1 MIILRPTQ
9 KLYDVL
15 PPTVAVDTESDT
27 ALGDWYVNRIVVDRR
42 PLLVLVSVHALL
54 PLLIPARD
62 VRTLPARLPS
72 LVADALRRLA
82 VAPALIAAELA
93 AMSSVSVAATR
104 DRSILGV
111 LNDTAQRVPFHLRH
125 TGWDETTLPFIE
137 ARLVQTPWRLPK
149 RSKEYLW
156 PLDLIP
162 QLLTDRWGAF

>member
-9 KLYDVL
+9 KLHDVL
-15 PPTVAVDTESDT
+15 PPTLPVDSESDT

-62 VRTLPARLPS
+62 VRTLPARLS
-72 LVADALRRLA
+72 DLVADALRRLNI
-82 VAPALIAAELA
+82 APELIEAEIT
-93 AMSSVSVAATR
+93 AMSSVGVAPTR

-111 LNDTAQRVPFHLRH
+111 LNDTAQRVPFYLRH
-125 TGWDETTLPFIE
+125 TDWDETTLPFIE

-149 RSKEYLW
+149 RSKDYIF

-162 QLLTDRWGAF
+162 QVLTGRWGAF